1 MSSGIVFN
9 LNSFGHV
16 NPTLPF
22 ITELVN
28 QGEHIIYYG
37 IEQNREMIEATGAQY
52 RPYVH
57 PELLK
62 AKAHQGAFFGVMAD
76 NAEITKN
83 ILPHLLDDIKDLNV
97 DYILLDSMCIWGN
110 LVQQITELPAI
121 TFSSIFMMPEKMEAE
136 MLIDMAYGQQPKEV
150 SISGMKNLY
159 RYFDLAQEID
169 REFGC
174 VSPGLVGAF
183 TNVQNVNIVFTS
195 KEFHPRSDLYPESKY
210 KFVGPSISTR
220 SDDTSFPLELIDKKD
235 TIYISLGTIYNDH
248 IDFYKKCYE
257 AFSAD
262 GDHKFPYK
270 VVLSV
275 GKSIDIESIGD
286 MPSNFIVRPHVP
298 QLEILKRSRL
308 FISHGGMNS
317 TNESLFYGVPML
329 VIPHH
334 GDQFLVAEQVVA
346 NNAGI
351 RLMPHLVTVESLINS
366 VDQLFS
372 SDTFEQ
378 GAENI
383 KQSFMSAGGYLRAA
397 GEVNSYILMSS
408 LLKKYPND

>member
-1 MSSGIVFN
+1 MSLGIVLN

-37 IEQNREMIEATGAQY
+37 IEQNKEVIEATGAQY

-57 PELLK
+57 PEMLK

-76 NAEITKN
+76 NAEITKK
-83 ILPHLLDDIKDLNV
+83 ILPYLLDDIKELNV

-110 LVQQITELPAI
+110 LVQQITKLPAV
-121 TFSSIFMMPEKMEAE
+121 TFSSVFMMPEKMEAE
-136 MLIDMAYGQQPKEV
+136 NLMDMAYGHQPKEV

-159 RYFDLAQEID
+159 RYFTSAQQID
-169 REFGC
+169 SEYGC

-183 TNVQNVNIVFTS
+183 TNTQDINIVFTS
-195 KEFHPRSDLYPESKY
+195 KEFHPRSELYPESKY

-220 SDDTSFPLELIDKKD
+220 INDTSFPLDLIDKKD
-235 TIYISLGTIYNDH
+235 TIYISLGTIYNNH
-248 IDFYKKCYE
+248 IEFYKKCYE
-257 AFSAD
+257 AFSSD
-262 GDHKFPYK
+262 GDNKFPYR

-275 GKSIDIESIGD
+275 GKSIDIESIGH
-286 MPSNFIVRPHVP
+286 MPSNFIVRSHVP
-298 QLEILKRSRL
+298 QLEILKRSML

-346 NNAGI
+346 NNAGLS
-351 RLMPHLVTVESLINS
+351 LMPSQVTVDSLRNS
-366 VDQLFS
+366 VSALTS
-372 SDTFEQ
+372 SDAFKQ
-378 GAENI
+378 GAEDI
-383 KQSFMSAGGYLRAA
+383 KKSFASSGGYLRAA
-397 GEVNSYILMSS
+397 GEVMSYVLTSNLS
-408 LLKKYPND
+408 HKYPNN